1 MHVNDAYTEAE
12 LAQARGIHYIRI
24 PSTDHL
30 KPPAEEVDQFVELIS
45 TQFLNKEKAD
55 YWIHM
60 HCSAGRGR
68 TTTFL
73 AMYDMMR
80 NAVNVSFDDILARQ
94 AMIGGKD
101 LTEPFA
107 IGDWRYEH
115 HFERLQFLI
124 NFYNYC
130 LENPNFEQS
139 WSSWIKKNIKP

>member
-1 MHVNDAYTEAE
+1 
-12 LAQARGIHYIRI
+12 
-24 PSTDHL
+24 
-30 KPPAEEVDQFVELIS
+30 
-45 TQFLNKEKAD
+45 
-55 YWIHM
+55 M
-60 HCSAGRGR
+60 HCPAGRGR

-115 HFERLQFLI
+115 HFERLQFLMD
-124 NFYNYC
+124 FYNYC
-130 LENPNFEQS
+130 LENPNFEKIFS
-139 WSSWIKKNIKP
+139 GLPGLKKILNPKNRYHVSSHPPILSLPSIIL